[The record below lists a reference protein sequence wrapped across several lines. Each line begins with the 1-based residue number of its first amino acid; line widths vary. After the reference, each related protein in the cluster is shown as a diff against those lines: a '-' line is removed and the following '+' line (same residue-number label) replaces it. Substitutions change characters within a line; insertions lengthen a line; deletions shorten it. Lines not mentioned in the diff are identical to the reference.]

1 MELLPLQL
9 LRIRLL
15 AAGKKAIIVESGEG
29 LSRIDDAAAIPPVCA

>member
-15 AAGKKAIIVESGEG
+15 AGEKGMIVEAGEG
-29 LSRIDDAAAIPPVCA
+29 LSRV